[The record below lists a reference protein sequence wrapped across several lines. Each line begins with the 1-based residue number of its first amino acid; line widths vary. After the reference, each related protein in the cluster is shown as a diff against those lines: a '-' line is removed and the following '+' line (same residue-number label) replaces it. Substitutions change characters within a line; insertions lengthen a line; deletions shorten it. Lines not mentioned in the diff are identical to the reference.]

1 MWQCEPVECDAVMI
15 AKIARLLRTP
25 AHGKIGRAG
34 ADDAADRT
42 DAGRNHAAVRQG
54 ADPDCEI
61 DPSSSKLRILSLR
74 RSRRSMSGYA
84 TRNSSTTGSRWR
96 CPRTVG
102 AVTVRSPL

>member
-1 MWQCEPVECDAVMI
+1 LKPVECDAVVI

-61 DPSSSKLRILSLR
+61 DPILK
-74 RSRRSMSGYA
+74 
-84 TRNSSTTGSRWR
+84 
-96 CPRTVG
+96 
-102 AVTVRSPL
+102 